1 MTPKTKPLQ
10 VTTTFVQGSVGQIIL
25 QVTPG
30 TRQTPLTLYQANQLG
45 GIQFFKSIPMF
56 DEELFTR
63 YYICPGFYHHTL
75 LGMMGKEPTARAT
88 DKKTFR
94 CRNCDTDVVP
104 DSPFIIEKRD
114 GDRIIEK
121 SADCPNC
128 GAMIVLPGDF

>member
-56 DEELFTR
+56 DETLFMK
-63 YYICPGFYHHTL
+63 YYIEPGFYHTHL
-75 LGMMGKEPTARAT
+75 LEMMARSEN
-88 DKKTFR
+88 D
-94 CRNCDTDVVP
+94 N
-104 DSPFIIEKRD
+104 S
-114 GDRIIEK
+114 
-121 SADCPNC
+121 
-128 GAMIVLPGDF
+128 